1 MLLCETTKINIMK
14 KIVAS
19 LAIVSVF
26 ALAFSFTSSKSET
39 EFSKESLKTKLTS
52 TNKKDISFEK
62 ILKQHKGKT
71 VVIEVWASWCSDCIK
86 SMPQV
91 KELKAKHTNVAFVNL
106 SCDKTF
112 EAWQNGIEKHE
123 VTGDNYLIKDGMKG
137 AFGKSIQLD
146 WIPRFIVVDKNGK
159 IALFRAIEKDFD
171 KISETIEA
179 NK

>member
-1 MLLCETTKINIMK
+1 MK
-14 KIVAS
+14 KALIALAS
-19 LAIVSVF
+19 IGVL
-26 ALAFSFTSSKSET
+26 ALAFSFTSSNSET
-39 EFSKESLKTKLTS
+39 EFSKESLKTKLTAP
-52 TNKKDISFEK
+52 NKKDITFEK

-71 VVIEVWASWCSDCIK
+71 IVIDVWASWCSDCIK

-91 KELKAKHTNVAFVNL
+91 KELKANYPDVAFVNL

-112 EAWQNGIEKHE
+112 EAWQSGIEKHE
-123 VTGDNYLIKDGMKG
+123 VSGDNYLIKDGMKG
-137 AFGKSIQLD
+137 LFGKSIQLD

-171 KISETIEA
+171 LIKETIEK

>member
-1 MLLCETTKINIMK
+1 MK
-14 KIVAS
+14 KIVVT
-19 LAIVSVF
+19 LAIISILVM
-26 ALAFSFTSSKSET
+26 AFSFTSSNSET
-39 EFSKESLKTKLTS
+39 EFSKESLKTKLTA

-91 KELKAKHTNVAFVNL
+91 KELKANYPDVAFVNL
-106 SCDKTF
+106 SCDKTP

-123 VTGDNYLIKDGMKG
+123 VSGDNYLIKDGMKG
-137 AFGKSIQLD
+137 TFGKSIQLD

-171 KISETIEA
+171 QIKETIEQT
-179 NK
+179 K

>member
-1 MLLCETTKINIMK
+1 MK
-14 KIVAS
+14 KVIAA
-19 LAIVSVF
+19 LAIVSALVF
-26 ALAFSFTSSKSET
+26 AFSFTSSNSET
-39 EFSKESLKTKLTS
+39 EFSKESLKTKLTEK
-52 TNKKDISFEK
+52 NKKDITFEK

-71 VVIEVWASWCSDCIK
+71 VVIEIWASWCSDCVK

-91 KELKAKHTNVAFVNL
+91 KELKAKYTDIAFVNL

-123 VTGDNYLIKDGMKG
+123 VSGDNYLIKDGMKG
-137 AFGKSIQLD
+137 VFGKSIQLD

-171 KISETIEA
+171 LIKKTIET

>member
-1 MLLCETTKINIMK
+1 MK
-14 KIVAS
+14 KV
-19 LAIVSVF
+19 LAAFVVVG
-26 ALAFSFTSSKSET
+26 ALALAYSFTSSNSET

-52 TNKKDISFEK
+52 KDKKDITFEK
-62 ILKQHKGKT
+62 ILNQHKGKT
-71 VVIEVWASWCSDCIK
+71 IVIEVWASWCSDCIK

-91 KELKAKHTNVAFVNL
+91 KELKANYPDVAFVNL
-106 SCDKTF
+106 SCDKTP
-112 EAWQNGIEKHE
+112 EAWLSGIEKHE
-123 VTGDNYLIKDGMKG
+123 VSGDNYLIKDGMKG

-171 KISETIEA
+171 LIKETIEK